1 MRALT
6 IDERVD
12 RITEC
17 IRHRSTEVTYS
28 QCDQKVKYGCRD
40 SLQCSRCN
48 VLEVEFSCGESW
60 SDSDG
65 GWDAHSDWGDR

>member
-17 IRHRSTEVTYS
+17 ISHRSTEVTYR
-28 QCDQKVKYGCRD
+28 QCDQKAKYGCRD
-40 SLQCSRCN
+40 SLRCSRCN
-48 VLEVEFSCGESW
+48 VSEVDLSCGESW
-60 SDSDG
+60 SDGS
-65 GWDAHSDWGDR
+65 GWEAHSDWSDR